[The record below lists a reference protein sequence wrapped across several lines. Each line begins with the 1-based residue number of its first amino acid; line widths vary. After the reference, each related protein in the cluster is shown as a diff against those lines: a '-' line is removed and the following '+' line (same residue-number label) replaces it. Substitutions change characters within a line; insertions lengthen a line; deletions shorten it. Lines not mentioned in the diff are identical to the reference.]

1 MWHGANIVA
10 ATISGIERIIIPL
23 NKNNTDGIIDNAN
36 ALNTPFFLKHIAHI
50 RQYANTRTES
60 TIRYTV
66 SPLSKKKP
74 KYVYYTLNIINIKQP
89 NRPICSNVSTVLLF
103 HLLTKPSLHFTAKI
117 TFGIIITAI
126 NISPYQLNHFILSFF
141 FFKILYRF
149 GVTRKTFADDYL
161 FRNFGNITRL
171 SVFFPRRNIR

>member
-50 RQYANTRTES
+50 RQYAKTRIES

-66 SPLSKKKP
+66 SPPSKKKP
-74 KYVYYTLNIINIKQP
+74 KYVYCTLNIIAIRELNYSSLKVVFFAP
-89 NRPICSNVSTVLLF
+89 CGKSLF
-103 HLLTKPSLHFTAKI
+103 EVRQVRLHKPLPQWSKKYDFKVQSIL
-117 TFGIIITAI
+117 TAI
-126 NISPYQLNHFILSFF
+126 NLGKSRQTNAVILAVLQESLTP
-141 FFKILYRF
+141 ILQI
-149 GVTRKTFADDYL
+149 
-161 FRNFGNITRL
+161 FRR
-171 SVFFPRRNIR
+171 